1 MKTPTIKVLNAI
13 LRTDFHAFVQ
23 KVFETVSPNAT
34 YLDNWHIKLICSEI
48 SDMLTGKNRRLIIN
62 IPPRYMK
69 SIICS
74 VALPA
79 FILGHNPKATV
90 ICVSYSDDLSLK
102 FANDCRNVME
112 SDWYKDMFP
121 GTRISKSRRS
131 VADFETTKNG
141 GRLSTSVGGTLT
153 GRGADFIVI
162 DDPIKPTDAM
172 SDIIREKV
180 NQWFQSTLC
189 SRLNDK
195 KLGCILLIMQRL
207 HENDMTGFLLNSDM
221 GFKLLRLPVVAE
233 EDEHWEIKRPFSNK
247 ILCITRAPGDLLHPD
262 RDGEQEILELRKTM
276 GELAFA
282 CQYQQRPAPL
292 VGNLIHKD
300 WIHYYNELPDKM
312 DRIFLSWDTASKVS
326 ANNAF
331 SACSVIGI
339 KNQKLYLLQIY
350 RERLEFP
357 ALCRK
362 IAELHEEY
370 KTKYPSA
377 LITTLIEDASSGPSL
392 AQQLRYEHGDMKV
405 TLVKP
410 DTDKITRLESV
421 SSYIE
426 NGLIL
431 FPSVAPNWWQD
442 FSSEL
447 FTFPNTTF
455 KDQCDAF
462 SQCLHVA
469 APIATKP
476 APRVF
481 VL

>member
-162 DDPIKPTDAM
+162 DDPIKPTDAT

-180 NQWFQSTLC
+180 NQWFQTTLC

-221 GFKLLRLPVVAE
+221 GFKHALS
-233 EDEHWEIKRPFSNK
+233 I
-247 ILCITRAPGDLLHPD
+247 C
-262 RDGEQEILELRKTM
+262 
-276 GELAFA
+276 A
-282 CQYQQRPAPL
+282 CP
-292 VGNLIHKD
+292 
-300 WIHYYNELPDKM
+300 
-312 DRIFLSWDTASKVS
+312 
-326 ANNAF
+326 
-331 SACSVIGI
+331 
-339 KNQKLYLLQIY
+339 
-350 RERLEFP
+350 
-357 ALCRK
+357 
-362 IAELHEEY
+362 
-370 KTKYPSA
+370 
-377 LITTLIEDASSGPSL
+377 
-392 AQQLRYEHGDMKV
+392 
-405 TLVKP
+405 
-410 DTDKITRLESV
+410 
-421 SSYIE
+421 
-426 NGLIL
+426 
-431 FPSVAPNWWQD
+431 
-442 FSSEL
+442 
-447 FTFPNTTF
+447 
-455 KDQCDAF
+455 
-462 SQCLHVA
+462 
-469 APIATKP
+469 
-476 APRVF
+476 
-481 VL
+481 

>member
-13 LRTDFHAFVQ
+13 LRTDFHSFVQ

-48 SDMLTGKNRRLIIN
+48 SDMLTGNNRRLIIN

-69 SIICS
+69 SIICSVALPAFILGHNPKACS

-102 FANDCRNVME
+102 FANDCRNIME

-141 GRLSTSVGGTLT
+141 GRLSTSVGGMLT

-162 DDPIKPTDAM
+162 DDPIKPTDAT

-180 NQWFQSTLC
+180 NQWFQTTLC
-189 SRLNDK
+189 SRINDK

-221 GFKLLRLPVVAE
+221 GFK
-233 EDEHWEIKRPFSNK
+233 HRPFSNK
-247 ILCITRAPGDLLHPD
+247 TLYITRAPGDLLHPS

-312 DRIFLSWDTASKVS
+312 DRIFLSAL
-326 ANNAF
+326 
-331 SACSVIGI
+331 SVLKI
-339 KNQKLYLLQIY
+339 KNYICCKFIVNDWNSQHFVEKLPNCTKNTK
-350 RERLEFP
+350 RNTHRRL
-357 ALCRK
+357 
-362 IAELHEEY
+362 
-370 KTKYPSA
+370 
-377 LITTLIEDASSGPSL
+377 
-392 AQQLRYEHGDMKV
+392 
-405 TLVKP
+405 
-410 DTDKITRLESV
+410 
-421 SSYIE
+421 
-426 NGLIL
+426 
-431 FPSVAPNWWQD
+431 
-442 FSSEL
+442 
-447 FTFPNTTF
+447 
-455 KDQCDAF
+455 
-462 SQCLHVA
+462 
-469 APIATKP
+469 
-476 APRVF
+476 
-481 VL
+481 